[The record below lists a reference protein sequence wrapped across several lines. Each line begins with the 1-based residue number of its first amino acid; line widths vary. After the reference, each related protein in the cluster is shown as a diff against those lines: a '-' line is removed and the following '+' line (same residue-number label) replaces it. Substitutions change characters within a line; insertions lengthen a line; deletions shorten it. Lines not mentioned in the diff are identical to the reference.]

1 LKSKKD
7 NDTPYLI
14 KRRGIFHLHKRVPTQ
29 LIEQYGTK
37 YIRKSL
43 RTRDKNEAVKL
54 AGNLVASMEKEWK
67 KQMRHE
73 DYMRLMEQLEN
84 AGKEAYGGIDLVN
97 SPPHYNQAGIECV
110 DAIAAATDDGF
121 QYYLQGN
128 IIKYLWRYRYKN
140 GIQDLE
146 KAQWYL
152 NKLIETLEEE

>member
-1 LKSKKD
+1 
-7 NDTPYLI
+7 
-14 KRRGIFHLHKRVPTQ
+14 
-29 LIEQYGTK
+29 
-37 YIRKSL
+37 
-43 RTRDKNEAVKL
+43 
-54 AGNLVASMEKEWK
+54 
-67 KQMRHE
+67 MRHE
-73 DYMRLMEQLEN
+73 QFMKAKQAELNTRWIEDPAEQ
-84 AGKEAYGGIDLVN
+84 AGKEAYGGVDLVN

-152 NKLIETLEEE
+152 NKLIETLEKE